1 MLLDDAQTALMH
13 LTQAQTAQATLNE
26 AQALR
31 GRRNELQGW
40 VNPITTLANR
50 VTWLREQQVALS
62 PVPGEITNI
71 NNLIQRIRNRF
82 AQNPT
87 TETLL
92 EQNRW
97 QQLDRGLRAFATTAQ
112 NQQVQD
118 WQRYF
123 GDYLFGGPTPGERAN
138 TLSLALPGNREKFNR
153 YEDLYGRFNKSRN
166 TVPNTPEELR
176 AVLEYSAQLA
186 GIRFIENADLPE
198 AVRNFHTAMNQGGAS
213 LDSITPELIEWL
225 RQNGTLDNYR
235 VRRI

>member
-1 MLLDDAQTALMH
+1 MLLDDAKTALTH

-71 NNLIQRIRNRF
+71 NNLVQGIRNRF

-92 EQNRW
+92 AQNHW
-97 QQLDRGLRAFATTAQ
+97 QQLQTGLQAFATTAQ
-112 NQQVQD
+112 KQQVQD
-118 WQRYF
+118 WQHYF
-123 GDYLFGGPTPGERAN
+123 GGLFGGPTPGERAN
-138 TLSLALPGNREKFNR
+138 TLSLALPGNRENFNR
-153 YEDLYGRFNKSRN
+153 YEDLYGRFNTFRN
-166 TVPNTPEELR
+166 TVPNTPKELSD
-176 AVLEYSAQLA
+176 VLDYSAQLA

-198 AVRNFHTAMNQGGAS
+198 AVINFHTAMNQGGAS

-225 RQNGTLDNYR
+225 RQNGTLNNYR